1 MNKIK
6 LGVVSAAVATCL
18 SGAITPTFASATPIA
33 MNEGDPTMQAK
44 KDETY
49 VFIIDLQKATL
60 TPLTKGQYTL
70 TFSDK
75 SIKNITAMSRPP
87 YSDIR
92 QLTPSQYSKI
102 AHSGGKDSFDN
113 NPPNLLLSMNNHSLG
128 AYVLTGYKKAKG
140 TVTYTL
146 KPIPYYQPPAGEAQ
160 APISK
165 NVPPPGIVKG
175 HASLFVDDAGWSF

>member
-6 LGVVSAAVATCL
+6 LSIVSATVATCL

-33 MNEGDPTMQAK
+33 INEGDPTMQAK

-49 VFIIDLQKATL
+49 VFIIDLKKATL
-60 TPLTKGQYTL
+60 TPLSKGQYAL
-70 TFSDK
+70 TFTDR

-92 QLTPSQYSKI
+92 QLTPNQYSKI
-102 AHSGGKDSFDN
+102 AHAGGKDSFDN

-128 AYVLTGYKKAKG
+128 AYVLTGYKKGKG
-140 TVTYTL
+140 TMTYKL
-146 KPIPYYQPPAGEAQ
+146 KPIPYYQPPTGEMKAS
-160 APISK
+160 PSK
-165 NVPPPGIVKG
+165 NTPPTNIVKG
-175 HASLFVDDAGWSF
+175 NASLFIDDYFGL